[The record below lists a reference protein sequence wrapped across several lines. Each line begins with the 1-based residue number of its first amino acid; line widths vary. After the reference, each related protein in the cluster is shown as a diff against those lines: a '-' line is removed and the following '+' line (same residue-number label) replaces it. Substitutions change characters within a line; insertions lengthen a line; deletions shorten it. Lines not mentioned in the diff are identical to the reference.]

1 MRPSLKL
8 TTDESPNPSI
18 IIKQW
23 MFWTEDMI
31 WRMVGMLDQTI
42 MHSRHYRFDTVDL
55 TREALTLIFDAG
67 VNDVIKSCNTD
78 STIPSTCGYFDSDC
92 KNRLVGLIHDLNQGT
107 QYLIIAYLYGN

>member
-1 MRPSLKL
+1 MIKVAMRPSLKM
-8 TTDESPNPSI
+8 TIDEGPNPSI

-42 MHSRHYRFDTVDL
+42 MLSKHYRFDTVDL

-67 VNDVIKSCNTD
+67 VNDVIKSCENHGILPA
-78 STIPSTCGYFDSDC
+78 SCGYFDTDC
-92 KNRLVGLIHDLNQGT
+92 KNRLVGLIHDLNTGSDPI
-107 QYLIIAYLYGN
+107 L